1 MTTITLSATPNGNGY
16 RGTISYSYGVSISS
30 AETYPTIAEAVTA
43 AALRIG
49 AELSASLSLVRPAK
63 DRAMSS
69 RNGSLNVVAVLKLLS
84 MPDRLDRLD
93 RDGAPSGELPVLM
106 GHAEDDNLD
115 TKSGTPAR
123 VP

>member
-43 AALRIG
+43 AA
-49 AELSASLSLVRPAK
+49 
-63 DRAMSS
+63 
-69 RNGSLNVVAVLKLLS
+69 LKLLS